1 MKLLHFKTQ
10 FKLCILPLIFAD
22 VTKIDFQSLMSL
34 AEEGIDVSFL
44 KAGRYL
50 I

>member
-10 FKLCILPLIFAD
+10 FKLCILPLITD

-34 AEEGIDVSFL
+34 AEEEIDVSFL